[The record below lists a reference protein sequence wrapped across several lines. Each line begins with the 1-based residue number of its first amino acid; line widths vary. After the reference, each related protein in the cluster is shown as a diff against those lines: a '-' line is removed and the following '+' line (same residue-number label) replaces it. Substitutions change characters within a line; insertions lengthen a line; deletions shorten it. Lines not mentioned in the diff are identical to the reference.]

1 MRRVLRVF
9 LVGVLCVSLGGCFG
23 SMVQRPAP
31 TMPEAKKQLNVTLLW
46 GLKPTVVETGCEH
59 GVADVVQVWP
69 AWGFAVSVLTFL
81 LVMPIDTVYTCAA
94 D

>member
-1 MRRVLRVF
+1 
-9 LVGVLCVSLGGCFG
+9 LG
-23 SMVQRPAP
+23 
-31 TMPEAKKQLNVTLLW
+31 EAKRQLSVTLLW
-46 GLKPTVVETGCEH
+46 GLKPTLVETQCEN
-59 GVADVVQVWP
+59 GVAEVLQVWP